1 MTRLPALYATREAL
15 FKAGSLRGHPL
26 PPRREALRGWLEA
39 GFDDPTIGPQA
50 GFVAFGGRKS
60 AC

>member
-1 MTRLPALYATREAL
+1 
-15 FKAGSLRGHPL
+15 LRGHPL